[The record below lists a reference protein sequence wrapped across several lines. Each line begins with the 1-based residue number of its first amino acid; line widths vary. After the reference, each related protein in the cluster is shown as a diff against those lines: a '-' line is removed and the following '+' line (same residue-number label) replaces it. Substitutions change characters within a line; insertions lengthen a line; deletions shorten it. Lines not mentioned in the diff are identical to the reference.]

1 MVKKDSIFKV
11 GNFNDLTFTFNEEVT
26 EVFEDM
32 IDRSVPG
39 YTSSLR
45 LIENLS
51 RKYFIEGTRCYDLG
65 CSLGASSM
73 SLMKAIGKREGR
85 VLAIDNSPAM
95 IAACEQKCADLTKT
109 GKVKF
114 IKQDVSETQIDKASV
129 VVINFVLQFLNPK
142 DRENLLKNIFSGMK
156 QGALL
161 IMSEKIHFHNKFRN
175 KTISNF
181 HHQFKSNNGY
191 TKMEISRKRDA
202 LEGVLVTDLE
212 TEHHE
217 RLQKIGFKEIRKVM
231 SNLNFLTLIA
241 EKK

>member
-51 RKYFIEGTRCYDLG
+51 RKYFIEGTHCYDLG

-73 SLMKAIGKREGR
+73 SLIKAMGKREGKIF
-85 VLAIDNSPAM
+85 AIDNSPAM
-95 IAACEQKCADLTKT
+95 IAACEQKCADLIKT

-114 IKQDVSETQIDKASV
+114 IKQDVNEAQIDKASV
-129 VVINFVLQFLNPK
+129 VVINFVLQFLNSK
-142 DRENLLKNIFSGMK
+142 DRDGLLKKVFLGMK

-161 IMSEKIHFHNKFRN
+161 ILSEKIHFDNKFRN
-175 KTISNF
+175 QTIDNL

-191 TKMEISRKRDA
+191 SKMEISRKRDA
-202 LEGVLVTDLE
+202 LEGVLMTDLE
-212 TEHHE
+212 ALHLK
-217 RLQKIGFKEIRKVM
+217 RLESIGFKKVRKVM
-231 SNLNFLTLIA
+231 TNLNFMTLVA
-241 EKK
+241 EK

>member
-51 RKYFIEGTRCYDLG
+51 RKYFIEGTHCYDLG

-73 SLMKAIGKREGR
+73 SLIKAMGKREGKIF
-85 VLAIDNSPAM
+85 AIDNSAAM
-95 IAACEQKCADLTKT
+95 IAACEQKCADLIKT

-114 IKQDVSETQIDKASV
+114 IKQDVNEAQIDKASV
-129 VVINFVLQFLNPK
+129 VVINFVLQFLNSK
-142 DRENLLKNIFSGMK
+142 DRDGLLKKVFLGMK

-161 IMSEKIHFHNKFRN
+161 ILSEKIHFDNKFRN
-175 KTISNF
+175 QTIDNL

-191 TKMEISRKRDA
+191 SKMEISRKRDA
-202 LEGVLVTDLE
+202 LEGVLMTDLE
-212 TEHHE
+212 TLHLK
-217 RLQKIGFKEIRKVM
+217 RLESIGFKKVRKVM
-231 SNLNFLTLIA
+231 TNLNFMTLVA
-241 EKK
+241 EK

>member
-51 RKYFIEGTRCYDLG
+51 RKYFIEGTHCYDLG

-73 SLMKAIGKREGR
+73 SLMKAMGKREGK
-85 VLAIDNSPAM
+85 VFAIDNSPAM

-114 IKQDVSETQIDKASV
+114 IKQDVNEAQIDKASV
-129 VVINFVLQFLNPK
+129 VVINFVLQFLNSK
-142 DRENLLKNIFSGMK
+142 DRDGLLKKLFLGMK

-161 IMSEKIHFHNKFRN
+161 ILSEKIHFDNKFRN
-175 KTISNF
+175 QTIYNL

-191 TKMEISRKRDA
+191 SKMEISRKRDA

-212 TEHHE
+212 TLHLQ
-217 RLQKIGFKEIRKVM
+217 RLESIGFKKVRKVM
-231 SNLNFLTLIA
+231 TNLNFMTLVA
-241 EKK
+241 EK

>member
-51 RKYFIEGTRCYDLG
+51 RKYFIEGTHCYDLG

-73 SLMKAIGKREGR
+73 SLIKAIGKREGKIF
-85 VLAIDNSPAM
+85 AIDNSPAM
-95 IAACEQKCADLTKT
+95 IAACEQKCADLIKT

-114 IKQDVSETQIDKASV
+114 IKQDVNEAQIDKASV
-129 VVINFVLQFLNPK
+129 VVINFVLQFLNSK
-142 DRENLLKNIFSGMK
+142 DRDGLLKKVFLGMK

-161 IMSEKIHFHNKFRN
+161 ILSEKIHFDNKFRN
-175 KTISNF
+175 QTIDNL

-191 TKMEISRKRDA
+191 SKMEISRKRDA

-212 TEHHE
+212 TLHLK
-217 RLQKIGFKEIRKVM
+217 RLESIGFKKVRKVM
-231 SNLNFLTLIA
+231 TNLNFMTLVA
-241 EKK
+241 EK

>member
-51 RKYFIEGTRCYDLG
+51 RKYFVEGTCCYDLG
-65 CSLGASSM
+65 CSLGASTI
-73 SLMKAIGKREGR
+73 SLIKAIGKGEGR
-85 VLAIDNSPAM
+85 VFAIDNSPAM
-95 IAACEQKCADLTKT
+95 LAECEKKCSDLIKT
-109 GKVKF
+109 GNVKF
-114 IKQDVSETQIDKASV
+114 IKQDVNEAQIEKASV
-129 VVINFVLQFLNPK
+129 VVINFVLQFLNSK
-142 DRENLLKNIFSGMK
+142 DRDGLLKKVFLGMK

-161 IMSEKIHFHNKFRN
+161 ILSEKIHFDNKFRN
-175 KTISNF
+175 QTIYNL

-212 TEHHE
+212 TLHLK
-217 RLQKIGFKEIRKVM
+217 RLESIGFKKVRKVM
-231 SNLNFLTLIA
+231 TNLNFMTLVA
-241 EKK
+241 EK

>member
-51 RKYFIEGTRCYDLG
+51 RKYFIEGTHCYDLG

-73 SLMKAIGKREGR
+73 SLIKAMGKREGKIF
-85 VLAIDNSPAM
+85 AIDNSPAM
-95 IAACEQKCADLTKT
+95 IAACEQEYADLIKT

-114 IKQDVSETQIDKASV
+114 IKQDVNEAQIDKASV
-129 VVINFVLQFLNPK
+129 VVINFVLQFLNSK
-142 DRENLLKNIFSGMK
+142 DRDGLLKKVFLGMK

-161 IMSEKIHFHNKFRN
+161 ILSEKIHFDNKFRN
-175 KTISNF
+175 QTIDNL

-191 TKMEISRKRDA
+191 SKMEISRKRDS
-202 LEGVLVTDLE
+202 LEGVLMTDLE
-212 TEHHE
+212 TLHLK
-217 RLQKIGFKEIRKVM
+217 RLESIGFKKVRKVM
-231 SNLNFLTLIA
+231 TNLNFMTLVA
-241 EKK
+241 EK

>member
-51 RKYFIEGTRCYDLG
+51 RKYFIEGTHCYDLG

-73 SLMKAIGKREGR
+73 SLIKAIGKREGK
-85 VLAIDNSPAM
+85 VFAIDNSPAM

-114 IKQDVSETQIDKASV
+114 IKQDVNEAQIDKASV
-129 VVINFVLQFLNPK
+129 VVINFVLQFLNSK
-142 DRENLLKNIFSGMK
+142 DRDGLLKKLFLGMK

-161 IMSEKIHFHNKFRN
+161 ILSEKIHFDNKFRN
-175 KTISNF
+175 QTIDNL

-191 TKMEISRKRDA
+191 SKMEISRKRDA
-202 LEGVLVTDLE
+202 LEGVLMTDLE
-212 TEHHE
+212 ILHWK
-217 RLQKIGFKEIRKVM
+217 RLESIGFKKIRKVM
-231 SNLNFLTLIA
+231 TNLNFMTLVA
-241 EKK
+241 EK

>member
-51 RKYFIEGTRCYDLG
+51 RKYFIEGTHCYDLG

-73 SLMKAIGKREGR
+73 SLIKAIGKKEGKIF
-85 VLAIDNSPAM
+85 AIDNSPAM
-95 IAACEQKCADLTKT
+95 IAACEQKCADLIKT

-114 IKQDVSETQIDKASV
+114 IKQDVNEAQIDKASV
-129 VVINFVLQFLNPK
+129 VVINFVLQFLNSK
-142 DRENLLKNIFSGMK
+142 DRDGLLKKVFLGMK

-161 IMSEKIHFHNKFRN
+161 ILSEKIHFDNKFRN
-175 KTISNF
+175 
-181 HHQFKSNNGY
+181 
-191 TKMEISRKRDA
+191 
-202 LEGVLVTDLE
+202 
-212 TEHHE
+212 
-217 RLQKIGFKEIRKVM
+217 
-231 SNLNFLTLIA
+231 
-241 EKK
+241 

>member
-51 RKYFIEGTRCYDLG
+51 RKYFIEGTHCYDLG

-73 SLMKAIGKREGR
+73 SLIKAIGKREGKIF
-85 VLAIDNSPAM
+85 AIDNSPAM
-95 IAACEQKCADLTKT
+95 IAACEQKCADLIKT

-114 IKQDVSETQIDKASV
+114 IKQDKASV
-129 VVINFVLQFLNPK
+129 VVINFVLQFLNSK
-142 DRENLLKNIFSGMK
+142 DRDGLLKKVFLGMK

-161 IMSEKIHFHNKFRN
+161 ILSEKIHFDNKFRN
-175 KTISNF
+175 QTIDNL

-191 TKMEISRKRDA
+191 SKMEISRKRDA
-202 LEGVLVTDLE
+202 LEGVLMTDLE
-212 TEHHE
+212 TLHLK
-217 RLQKIGFKEIRKVM
+217 RLESIGFKKIRKIM
-231 SNLNFLTLIA
+231 TNLNFMTLVA
-241 EKK
+241 EK

>member
-51 RKYFIEGTRCYDLG
+51 RKYFIEGTHCYDLG

-73 SLMKAIGKREGR
+73 SLIKAMGKREGKIF
-85 VLAIDNSPAM
+85 VIDNSPAM
-95 IAACEQKCADLTKT
+95 IAACEQEYADLIKT

-114 IKQDVSETQIDKASV
+114 IKQDVNEAQIDKASV
-129 VVINFVLQFLNPK
+129 VVINFVLQFLNSK
-142 DRENLLKNIFSGMK
+142 DRDGLLKKVFLGMK

-161 IMSEKIHFHNKFRN
+161 ILSEKIHFDNKFRN
-175 KTISNF
+175 LTIDNL

-191 TKMEISRKRDA
+191 SKMEISRKRDA
-202 LEGVLVTDLE
+202 LEGVLMTDLE
-212 TEHHE
+212 TLHLK
-217 RLQKIGFKEIRKVM
+217 RLESIGFKKVRKVM
-231 SNLNFLTLIA
+231 TNLNFMTLVA
-241 EKK
+241 EK

>member
-51 RKYFIEGTRCYDLG
+51 RKYFIEGTHCYDLG

-73 SLMKAIGKREGR
+73 SLMKAMGKREGK
-85 VLAIDNSPAM
+85 VFAIDNSPAM

-114 IKQDVSETQIDKASV
+114 IKQDVNEAQIDKASV
-129 VVINFVLQFLNPK
+129 VVINFVLQFLNSK
-142 DRENLLKNIFSGMK
+142 DRDGLLKKLFLGMK

-161 IMSEKIHFHNKFRN
+161 ILSEKIHFDNKFRN
-175 KTISNF
+175 QTIYNL

-191 TKMEISRKRDA
+191 SKMEISRKRDA

-212 TEHHE
+212 TLHLQ
-217 RLQKIGFKEIRKVM
+217 RLESIGFKKIRKIM
-231 SNLNFLTLIA
+231 TNLNFMTLVA
-241 EKK
+241 EK

>member
-51 RKYFIEGTRCYDLG
+51 RKYFIEGTHCYDLG

-73 SLMKAIGKREGR
+73 SLMKAMGKREGK
-85 VLAIDNSPAM
+85 VFAIDNSPAM

-114 IKQDVSETQIDKASV
+114 IKQDVNEAQIEKASV
-129 VVINFVLQFLNPK
+129 VVINFVLQFLNSK
-142 DRENLLKNIFSGMK
+142 DRDGLLKKLFLGMK

-161 IMSEKIHFHNKFRN
+161 ILSEKIHFDNKFRN
-175 KTISNF
+175 QTIDNL

-191 TKMEISRKRDA
+191 SKMEISRKRDA
-202 LEGVLVTDLE
+202 LEGVLMTDLE
-212 TEHHE
+212 TLHLK
-217 RLQKIGFKEIRKVM
+217 RLESIGFKKVRKVM
-231 SNLNFLTLIA
+231 TNLNFMTLVA
-241 EKK
+241 EK

>member
-51 RKYFIEGTRCYDLG
+51 RKYFIEGTHCYDLG

-73 SLMKAIGKREGR
+73 SLIKAMGKREGKIF
-85 VLAIDNSPAM
+85 AIDNSPAM
-95 IAACEQKCADLTKT
+95 IAACEQEYADLIKT
-109 GKVKF
+109 GKIKF
-114 IKQDVSETQIDKASV
+114 IKQDVNEAQIDKASV
-129 VVINFVLQFLNPK
+129 VVINFVLQFLNSK
-142 DRENLLKNIFSGMK
+142 DRDGLLKKVFLGMK

-161 IMSEKIHFHNKFRN
+161 ILSEKIHFDNKFRN
-175 KTISNF
+175 QTIDNL

-191 TKMEISRKRDA
+191 SKMEISRKRDA
-202 LEGVLVTDLE
+202 LEGVLMTDLE
-212 TEHHE
+212 TLHLK
-217 RLQKIGFKEIRKVM
+217 RLESIGFKKVRKVM
-231 SNLNFLTLIA
+231 TNLNFMTLVA
-241 EKK
+241 EK

>member
-51 RKYFIEGTRCYDLG
+51 RKYFIEGTHCYDLG

-73 SLMKAIGKREGR
+73 SLIKAMGKREGKIF
-85 VLAIDNSPAM
+85 AIDNSPAM
-95 IAACEQKCADLTKT
+95 IAACEQKCADLIKT

-114 IKQDVSETQIDKASV
+114 IKQDVNEAQIDKASV
-129 VVINFVLQFLNPK
+129 VVINFVLQFLNSK
-142 DRENLLKNIFSGMK
+142 DRDGLLKKVFLGMK
-156 QGALL
+156 HGALL
-161 IMSEKIHFHNKFRN
+161 ILSEKIHFDNKFRN
-175 KTISNF
+175 QTIDNL

-191 TKMEISRKRDA
+191 SKMEISRKRDA
-202 LEGVLVTDLE
+202 LEGVLMTDLE
-212 TEHHE
+212 TLHLK
-217 RLQKIGFKEIRKVM
+217 RLESIGFKKVRKVM
-231 SNLNFLTLIA
+231 TNLNFMTLVA
-241 EKK
+241 EK

>member
-51 RKYFIEGTRCYDLG
+51 RKYFIEGTHCYDLG

-73 SLMKAIGKREGR
+73 SLMKAMGKREGK
-85 VLAIDNSPAM
+85 VFAIDNSPAM
-95 IAACEQKCADLTKT
+95 IAACEQKCADLIKT

-114 IKQDVSETQIDKASV
+114 IKQDVNEAQIDKASV
-129 VVINFVLQFLNPK
+129 VVINFVLQFLNSK
-142 DRENLLKNIFSGMK
+142 DRDGLLKKVFLGMK

-161 IMSEKIHFHNKFRN
+161 ILSEKIHFDNKFRN
-175 KTISNF
+175 QTIDNL

-191 TKMEISRKRDA
+191 SKMEISRKRDA

-212 TEHHE
+212 TLHLK
-217 RLQKIGFKEIRKVM
+217 RLESIGFKKVRKVM
-231 SNLNFLTLIA
+231 TNLNFMTLVA
-241 EKK
+241 EK

>member
-51 RKYFIEGTRCYDLG
+51 RKYFIEGTHCYDLG

-73 SLMKAIGKREGR
+73 SLIKAMGKREGKIF
-85 VLAIDNSPAM
+85 AIDNSPAM
-95 IAACEQKCADLTKT
+95 IAACEQEYADLIKT

-114 IKQDVSETQIDKASV
+114 IKQDVNEAQIDKASV
-129 VVINFVLQFLNPK
+129 VVINFVLQFLNSK
-142 DRENLLKNIFSGMK
+142 DRDGLLKKVFLGMK

-161 IMSEKIHFHNKFRN
+161 ILSEKIHFDNKFRN
-175 KTISNF
+175 LTIDNL

-191 TKMEISRKRDA
+191 SKMEISRKRDA
-202 LEGVLVTDLE
+202 LEGVLITDLE
-212 TEHHE
+212 TLHLK
-217 RLQKIGFKEIRKVM
+217 RLESIGFKKVRKVM
-231 SNLNFLTLIA
+231 TNLNFMTLVA
-241 EKK
+241 EK

>member
-73 SLMKAIGKREGR
+73 SLMKAIGKREGK
-85 VLAIDNSPAM
+85 VFAIDNSPAM
-95 IAACEQKCADLTKT
+95 IAACEKKCSDLIKT
-109 GKVKF
+109 GNVKF
-114 IKQDVSETQIDKASV
+114 IKQDVNEAQIYKASV
-129 VVINFVLQFLNPK
+129 VVINFVLQFLNSK
-142 DRENLLKNIFSGMK
+142 DRDGLLKKVFLGMK

-161 IMSEKIHFHNKFRN
+161 ILSEKIHFDNKFRN
-175 KTISNF
+175 QTIDNL

-191 TKMEISRKRDA
+191 SKMEISRKRDA

-212 TEHHE
+212 TLHLQ
-217 RLQKIGFKEIRKVM
+217 RLESIGFKKVRKVM
-231 SNLNFLTLIA
+231 TNLNFMTLVA
-241 EKK
+241 EK

>member
-51 RKYFIEGTRCYDLG
+51 RKYFIEGTHCYDLG

-73 SLMKAIGKREGR
+73 SLIKAMGKREGKIF
-85 VLAIDNSPAM
+85 AIDNSPAM
-95 IAACEQKCADLTKT
+95 IAACEQEYADLIKT

-114 IKQDVSETQIDKASV
+114 IKQDVNEAQIDKASI
-129 VVINFVLQFLNPK
+129 VVINFVLQFLNSK
-142 DRENLLKNIFSGMK
+142 DRDGLLKKVFLGMK

-161 IMSEKIHFHNKFRN
+161 ILSEKIHFDNKFRN
-175 KTISNF
+175 QTIDNL

-191 TKMEISRKRDA
+191 SKMEISRKRDA
-202 LEGVLVTDLE
+202 LEGVLMTDLE
-212 TEHHE
+212 TLHLK
-217 RLQKIGFKEIRKVM
+217 RLESIGFKKVRKVM
-231 SNLNFLTLIA
+231 TNLNFMTLVA
-241 EKK
+241 EK

>member
-51 RKYFIEGTRCYDLG
+51 RKYFIEGTHCYDLG

-73 SLMKAIGKREGR
+73 SLIKAMGKREGKIF
-85 VLAIDNSPAM
+85 AIDNSPAM
-95 IAACEQKCADLTKT
+95 IAACEQKCADLIKT

-114 IKQDVSETQIDKASV
+114 IKQDVNEAQIDKASV
-129 VVINFVLQFLNPK
+129 VVINFVLQFLNSK
-142 DRENLLKNIFSGMK
+142 DRDGLLKKVFLGMK

-161 IMSEKIHFHNKFRN
+161 ILSEKIHFDNKFRN
-175 KTISNF
+175 QTIDNL

-191 TKMEISRKRDA
+191 SKMEISRKRDA
-202 LEGVLVTDLE
+202 LEGVLMTDLE
-212 TEHHE
+212 TLHLK
-217 RLQKIGFKEIRKVM
+217 RLESIGFKKVRKVM
-231 SNLNFLTLIA
+231 TNLNFMTLVA
-241 EKK
+241 GK

>member
-51 RKYFIEGTRCYDLG
+51 RKYFIEGTHCYDLG

-73 SLMKAIGKREGR
+73 SLIKAMGKREGKIF
-85 VLAIDNSPAM
+85 AIDNSPAM
-95 IAACEQKCADLTKT
+95 IAACEQKCADLIKT

-114 IKQDVSETQIDKASV
+114 IKQDVNEAQIDKASV
-129 VVINFVLQFLNPK
+129 VVINFVLQFLNSK
-142 DRENLLKNIFSGMK
+142 DRDGLLMKVFLGMK

-161 IMSEKIHFHNKFRN
+161 ILSEKIHFDNKFRN
-175 KTISNF
+175 QTIDNL

-191 TKMEISRKRDA
+191 SKMEISRKRDA
-202 LEGVLVTDLE
+202 LEGVLITDLE
-212 TEHHE
+212 TLHLK
-217 RLQKIGFKEIRKVM
+217 RLESIGFKKVRKVM
-231 SNLNFLTLIA
+231 TNLNFMTLVA
-241 EKK
+241 EK

>member
-51 RKYFIEGTRCYDLG
+51 RKYFIEGTHCYDLG

-73 SLMKAIGKREGR
+73 SLMKAMGKREGK
-85 VLAIDNSPAM
+85 VFAIDNSPAM

-114 IKQDVSETQIDKASV
+114 IKQDVNEAQIDKASV
-129 VVINFVLQFLNPK
+129 VVINFVLQFLNSK
-142 DRENLLKNIFSGMK
+142 DRDGLLKKVFLGMK

-161 IMSEKIHFHNKFRN
+161 ILSEKIHFDNKFRN
-175 KTISNF
+175 QTIYNL

-191 TKMEISRKRDA
+191 SKMEISRKRDA

-212 TEHHE
+212 TLHLQ
-217 RLQKIGFKEIRKVM
+217 RLESIGFKKVRKVM
-231 SNLNFLTLIA
+231 TNLNFMTLVA
-241 EKK
+241 EK

>member
-11 GNFNDLTFTFNEEVT
+11 SNFNDLTFSFNEEVT

-51 RKYFIEGTRCYDLG
+51 RKYFVEGTCCYDLG
-65 CSLGASSM
+65 CSLGASTI
-73 SLMKAIGKREGR
+73 SLIKAIGKREGR
-85 VLAIDNSPAM
+85 VFAIDNSPAM
-95 IAACEQKCADLTKT
+95 LAECEKKCSDLIKT
-109 GKVKF
+109 GNVKF
-114 IKQDVSETQIDKASV
+114 IKQDVNEAQINKASV
-129 VVINFVLQFLNPK
+129 VVINFVLQFLNSK
-142 DRENLLKNIFSGMK
+142 DRDGLLKKVFLGMK

-161 IMSEKIHFHNKFRN
+161 ILSEKIHFDNKFRN
-175 KTISNF
+175 QTIHNL

-212 TEHHE
+212 TLHLK
-217 RLQKIGFKEIRKVM
+217 RLESIGFKKVRKVM
-231 SNLNFLTLIA
+231 TNLNFMTLVA
-241 EKK
+241 EK

>member
-51 RKYFIEGTRCYDLG
+51 RKYFIEGTHCYDLG

-73 SLMKAIGKREGR
+73 SLMKAMGKREGK
-85 VLAIDNSPAM
+85 VFAIDNSPAM

-114 IKQDVSETQIDKASV
+114 IKQDVNEAQIDKASI
-129 VVINFVLQFLNPK
+129 VVINFVLQFLNSK
-142 DRENLLKNIFSGMK
+142 DRDGLLKKVFLGMK

-161 IMSEKIHFHNKFRN
+161 ILSEKIHFDNKFRN
-175 KTISNF
+175 QTIDNL

-191 TKMEISRKRDA
+191 SKMEISRKRDA
-202 LEGVLVTDLE
+202 LEGVLMTDLE
-212 TEHHE
+212 ILHWQ
-217 RLQKIGFKEIRKVM
+217 RLESIGFKKIRKIM
-231 SNLNFLTLIA
+231 TNLNFMTLVA
-241 EKK
+241 EK

>member
-95 IAACEQKCADLTKT
+95 IAACEQKCADLIKT

-114 IKQDVSETQIDKASV
+114 IKQDVNEAQIDKASV
-129 VVINFVLQFLNPK
+129 VVINFVLQFLNSK
-142 DRENLLKNIFSGMK
+142 DRDGLLKKVFLGMK

-161 IMSEKIHFHNKFRN
+161 ILSEKIHFDNKFRN
-175 KTISNF
+175 QTIDNL

-191 TKMEISRKRDA
+191 SKMEISRKRDA
-202 LEGVLVTDLE
+202 LEGVLMTDLE
-212 TEHHE
+212 TLHLK
-217 RLQKIGFKEIRKVM
+217 RLESIGFKKVRKVM
-231 SNLNFLTLIA
+231 TNLNFMTLVA
-241 EKK
+241 EK

>member
-11 GNFNDLTFTFNEEVT
+11 CNFNDLTFTFNEEVT

-51 RKYFIEGTRCYDLG
+51 RKYFIEGTHCYDLG

-73 SLMKAIGKREGR
+73 SLIKAMGKREGKIF
-85 VLAIDNSPAM
+85 AIDNSPAM
-95 IAACEQKCADLTKT
+95 IAACEQKCADLIKT

-114 IKQDVSETQIDKASV
+114 IKQDVNEAQIDKASV
-129 VVINFVLQFLNPK
+129 VIINFVLQFLNSK
-142 DRENLLKNIFSGMK
+142 DRDGLLKKVFLGMK

-161 IMSEKIHFHNKFRN
+161 ILSEKIHFDNKFRN
-175 KTISNF
+175 QTIDNL

-191 TKMEISRKRDA
+191 SKMEISRKRDA
-202 LEGVLVTDLE
+202 LEGVLLTDLG
-212 TEHHE
+212 TLHFQ
-217 RLQKIGFKEIRKVM
+217 RLESIGFKKVRKVM
-231 SNLNFLTLIA
+231 TNLNFMTLVA
-241 EKK
+241 GK

>member
-51 RKYFIEGTRCYDLG
+51 RKYFIEGTHCYDLG

-73 SLMKAIGKREGR
+73 SLIKAIGKREGKIF
-85 VLAIDNSPAM
+85 AIDNSPAM
-95 IAACEQKCADLTKT
+95 IAACEQKCADLIKS

-114 IKQDVSETQIDKASV
+114 IKQDVNEAQIDKASV
-129 VVINFVLQFLNPK
+129 VVINFVLQFLNSN
-142 DRENLLKNIFSGMK
+142 DRDGLLKKVFLGMK

-161 IMSEKIHFHNKFRN
+161 ILSEKIHFDNKFRN
-175 KTISNF
+175 QTIDNL

-191 TKMEISRKRDA
+191 SKMEISRKRDA

-212 TEHHE
+212 TLHLQ
-217 RLQKIGFKEIRKVM
+217 RLESIGFKKVRKVM
-231 SNLNFLTLIA
+231 TNLNFMTLVA
-241 EKK
+241 EK

>member
-39 YTSSLR
+39 YSSSLR

-51 RKYFIEGTRCYDLG
+51 RKYFIEGTHCYDLG

-73 SLMKAIGKREGR
+73 GLIKAMGKREGKIF
-85 VLAIDNSPAM
+85 AIDNSPAM
-95 IAACEQKCADLTKT
+95 IAACEQKCADLIKT

-114 IKQDVSETQIDKASV
+114 IKQDVNEAQIDKASV
-129 VVINFVLQFLNPK
+129 VVINFVLQFLNSK
-142 DRENLLKNIFSGMK
+142 DRDGLLKKVFLGMK

-161 IMSEKIHFHNKFRN
+161 ILSEKIHFDNKFRN
-175 KTISNF
+175 QTIDNL

-191 TKMEISRKRDA
+191 SKMEISRKRDA
-202 LEGVLVTDLE
+202 LEGVLMTDLE
-212 TEHHE
+212 TLHLK
-217 RLQKIGFKEIRKVM
+217 RLESIGFKKV
-231 SNLNFLTLIA
+231 
-241 EKK
+241 

>member
-51 RKYFIEGTRCYDLG
+51 RKYFIEGTHCYDLG

-73 SLMKAIGKREGR
+73 SLIKAMGKREGKIF
-85 VLAIDNSPAM
+85 AIDNSPAM
-95 IAACEQKCADLTKT
+95 IAACEQEYADLIKT

-114 IKQDVSETQIDKASV
+114 IKQDVNEAQIDKASV
-129 VVINFVLQFLNPK
+129 VVINFVLQFLNSK
-142 DRENLLKNIFSGMK
+142 DRDGLLKKVFLGMK
-156 QGALL
+156 QGTLL
-161 IMSEKIHFHNKFRN
+161 ILSEKIHFDNKFRN
-175 KTISNF
+175 QTIDNL

-191 TKMEISRKRDA
+191 SKMEISRKRDA
-202 LEGVLVTDLE
+202 LEGVLITDLE
-212 TEHHE
+212 TLHLK
-217 RLQKIGFKEIRKVM
+217 RLESIGFKKVRKVM
-231 SNLNFLTLIA
+231 TNLNFMTLVA
-241 EKK
+241 EK

>member
-11 GNFNDLTFTFNEEVT
+11 SNFNDLTFSFNEEVT

-51 RKYFIEGTRCYDLG
+51 RKYFVEGTCCYDLG
-65 CSLGASSM
+65 CSLGASTI
-73 SLMKAIGKREGR
+73 SLIKAIGKREGR
-85 VLAIDNSPAM
+85 VFAIDNSPAM
-95 IAACEQKCADLTKT
+95 LAECEKKCSDLIKT
-109 GKVKF
+109 GNVKF
-114 IKQDVSETQIDKASV
+114 IKQDVNEAQIEKASV
-129 VVINFVLQFLNPK
+129 VVINFVLQFLNSK
-142 DRENLLKNIFSGMK
+142 DRDGLLKKVFLGMK

-161 IMSEKIHFHNKFRN
+161 ILSEKIHFDNKFRN
-175 KTISNF
+175 QTIYNL

-212 TEHHE
+212 TLHLK
-217 RLQKIGFKEIRKVM
+217 RLESIGFKKVRKVM
-231 SNLNFLTLIA
+231 TNLNFMTLVA
-241 EKK
+241 EK

>member
-51 RKYFIEGTRCYDLG
+51 RKYFIEGTHCYDLG

-73 SLMKAIGKREGR
+73 SLIKAMGKREGKIF
-85 VLAIDNSPAM
+85 AIDNSPAM
-95 IAACEQKCADLTKT
+95 IAACEQEYADLIKT

-114 IKQDVSETQIDKASV
+114 IKQDVNEAQIDKASV
-129 VVINFVLQFLNPK
+129 VVINFVLQFLNSK
-142 DRENLLKNIFSGMK
+142 DRDGLLKKVFLGMK

-161 IMSEKIHFHNKFRN
+161 ILSEKIHFYNKFRN
-175 KTISNF
+175 LTIDNL

-191 TKMEISRKRDA
+191 SKMEISRKRDA
-202 LEGVLVTDLE
+202 LEGVLMTDLE
-212 TEHHE
+212 TLHLK
-217 RLQKIGFKEIRKVM
+217 RLESIGFKKVRKVM
-231 SNLNFLTLIA
+231 TNLNFMTLVA
-241 EKK
+241 EK

>member
-11 GNFNDLTFTFNEEVT
+11 NNFNDLTFTFNEEVT

-39 YTSSLR
+39 YTSTLR

-51 RKYFIEGTRCYDLG
+51 RKYFIEGTHCYDLG

-73 SLMKAIGKREGR
+73 SLIKAMGKREGKIF
-85 VLAIDNSPAM
+85 AIDNSPAM
-95 IAACEQKCADLTKT
+95 IAACEQKCADLIKT

-114 IKQDVSETQIDKASV
+114 IKQDVNEAQIDKASV
-129 VVINFVLQFLNPK
+129 VVINFVLQFLNSK
-142 DRENLLKNIFSGMK
+142 DRDGLLKKVFLGMK

-161 IMSEKIHFHNKFRN
+161 ILSEKIHFDNKFRN
-175 KTISNF
+175 QTIDNL

-191 TKMEISRKRDA
+191 SKMEISRKRDA
-202 LEGVLVTDLE
+202 LEGVLMTDLE
-212 TEHHE
+212 TLHLK
-217 RLQKIGFKEIRKVM
+217 RLESIGFKKVRKVM
-231 SNLNFLTLIA
+231 TNLNFMTLVA
-241 EKK
+241 EK

>member
-51 RKYFIEGTRCYDLG
+51 RKYFIEGTHCYDLG

-73 SLMKAIGKREGR
+73 SLMKAMGKREGK
-85 VLAIDNSPAM
+85 VFAIDNSPAM

-114 IKQDVSETQIDKASV
+114 IKQDVNEAQIDKASV
-129 VVINFVLQFLNPK
+129 VVINFVLQFLNSK
-142 DRENLLKNIFSGMK
+142 DRDGLLKKVFLGMK
-156 QGALL
+156 QRALL
-161 IMSEKIHFHNKFRN
+161 ILSEKIHFDNKFRN
-175 KTISNF
+175 QTIDNL

-191 TKMEISRKRDA
+191 SKMEISRKRDA

-212 TEHHE
+212 TLHLQ
-217 RLQKIGFKEIRKVM
+217 RLESIGFKKVRKVM
-231 SNLNFLTLIA
+231 TNLNFMTLVA
-241 EKK
+241 EK